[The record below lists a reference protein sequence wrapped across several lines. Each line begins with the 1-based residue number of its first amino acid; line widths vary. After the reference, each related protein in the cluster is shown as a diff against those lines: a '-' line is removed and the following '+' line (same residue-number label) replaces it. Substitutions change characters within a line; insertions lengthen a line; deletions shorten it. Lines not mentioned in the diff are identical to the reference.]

1 MTLQV
6 ELVVPE
12 GEIWSGPAE
21 LVIAKTL
28 DGDIGVLTNHTP
40 VLGILV
46 EGSVV
51 TIRPAA
57 GGEGAARGQNDS
69 EGQGGEGRGGGSDIV
84 AAVGGGFFAVAD
96 NRVSI
101 LAHEAQLGRQVDAAA
116 ARAALEKALQEAAD
130 SAGGDE
136 EPADVRYFRAL
147 LRAAGEPDDRA

>member
-46 EGSVV
+46 EGSLV
-51 TIRPAA
+51 TIRPVP
-57 GGEGAARGQNDS
+57 GGQSGQDAEGT
-69 EGQGGEGRGGGSDIV
+69 GGDIL

-101 LAHEAQLGRQVDAAA
+101 LAHQAQLARQIDTAA
-116 ARAALEKALQEAAD
+116 ARAALDKALQDAAD
-130 SAGGDE
+130 STTGIE
-136 EPADVRYFRAL
+136 EPAEVRYLRAQ
-147 LRAAGEPDDRA
+147 LRAAGEPDSRA

>member
-1 MTLQV
+1 MTLHV

-12 GEIWSGPAE
+12 GEIWSGPAK

-51 TIRPAA
+51 TIRPEAE
-57 GGEGAARGQNDS
+57 GENDS
-69 EGQGGEGRGGGSDIV
+69 ESQAGEGRGGGSDIV

-116 ARAALEKALQEAAD
+116 ARAALEKALRDAAD
-130 SAGGDE
+130 SAAGDE

-147 LRAAGEPDDRA
+147 LRAAGEPDARA

>member
-12 GEIWSGPAE
+12 GEVWAGPAE

-46 EGSVV
+46 QGSLV
-51 TIRPAA
+51 TIRPETEQNDQAA
-57 GGEGAARGQNDS
+57 DGPGHGDGGRGGEG
-69 EGQGGEGRGGGSDIV
+69 GRDIV
-84 AAVGGGFFAVAD
+84 AAVDGGFFAVAD

-101 LAHEAQLGRQVDAAA
+101 LAHQAQLGPQVDTAA
-116 ARAALEKALQEAAD
+116 ARAAVGKALQEAAGK
-130 SAGGDE
+130 AEGDE
-136 EPADVRYFRAL
+136 EPTGLSYYRAL